1 MTLWSVHLYDRT
13 VHTTGL
19 GVSNVPFFS
28 EHFKSLQNIR
38 MSVNKK
44 ILLPKESQS
53 MLLTKAFKLGET
65 LKPGRFL
72 NAT

>member
-13 VHTTGL
+13 VHTMGL
-19 GVSNVPFFS
+19 GVINVPFFS
-28 EHFKSLQNIR
+28 EHFKSLENIG

-53 MLLTKAFKLGET
+53 MLLTKTFKLGET